1 MPEVNYDGRMFGQL
15 MSLKKEIET
24 LLITIEAITTD
35 MTLKGITIDQKK
47 RFEKD
52 MNSYYSELKKLTLN

>member
-15 MSLKKEIET
+15 IKLKKEIET
-24 LLITIEAITTD
+24 LLITIEAVTTD

-47 RFEKD
+47 RIEKD
-52 MNSYYSELKKLTLN
+52 MTSYYSELRKLTLD

>member
-15 MSLKKEIET
+15 IKLKKEIET
-24 LLITIEAITTD
+24 LLITIEAVTTD

-47 RFEKD
+47 RIEKD
-52 MNSYYSELKKLTLN
+52 MTSYYSELRKLTLN

>member
-15 MSLKKEIET
+15 MRLKKEIET

-35 MTLKGITIDQKK
+35 MTLKNITIDQKN
-47 RFEKD
+47 RLEKD
-52 MNSYYSELKKLTLN
+52 MTSYYSELRKLTLN